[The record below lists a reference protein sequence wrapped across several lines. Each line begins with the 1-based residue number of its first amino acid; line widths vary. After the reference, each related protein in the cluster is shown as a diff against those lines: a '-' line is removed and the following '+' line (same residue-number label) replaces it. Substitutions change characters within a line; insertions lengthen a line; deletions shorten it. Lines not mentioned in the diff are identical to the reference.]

1 MKIFSRGR
9 DTRLRASIRLGPGPG
24 SKTFGNRPALRFPVT
39 LFGTQ
44 RRNHHARLMRF
55 EGVDG
60 GLVKGLV
67 IQPTPLDAVD
77 APVFAAGAAPRSFVA
92 TPPTLGCLR
101 IRSTRPCVRMSKD
114 FLGHCGS
121 CMGGL
126 ESHRLTGTEK
136 SSKRLFAAES
146 KGPAGGLCA
155 PSPALGVAFE
165 GGPLLG
171 MKMLMADRR
180 C

>member
-1 MKIFSRGR
+1 MPVASNLSLNQFGMVRRHHAIMVHTAGYGYFENILQGARHALASFDSTRAGSRFKNFGKP
-9 DTRLRASIRLGPGPG
+9 PGPTVPG
-24 SKTFGNRPALRFPVT
+24 DRRT

-101 IRSTRPCVRMSKD
+101 IRSTRPCVRMSQD
-114 FLGHCGS
+114 FFLD
-121 CMGGL
+121 
-126 ESHRLTGTEK
+126 T
-136 SSKRLFAAES
+136 AV
-146 KGPAGGLCA
+146 
-155 PSPALGVAFE
+155 VAWE
-165 GGPLLG
+165 G
-171 MKMLMADRR
+171 
-180 C
+180 

>member
-1 MKIFSRGR
+1 MDILKTFSRGR
-9 DTRLRASIRLGPGPG
+9 DTCFG
-24 SKTFGNRPALRFPVT
+24 SGRVPVQKLWETALRFPVT

-101 IRSTRPCVRMSKD
+101 IRSTRPCVRMSQD
-114 FLGHCGS
+114 FFLD
-121 CMGGL
+121 
-126 ESHRLTGTEK
+126 T
-136 SSKRLFAAES
+136 AV
-146 KGPAGGLCA
+146 
-155 PSPALGVAFE
+155 VAWE
-165 GGPLLG
+165 G
-171 MKMLMADRR
+171 
-180 C
+180 